1 MAARRVAW
9 ARALA
14 IGPAAATAATLHCEF
29 HGQSGP
35 KAENFPV
42 TRSSAFSVTQR
53 GHRPT
58 TSARN
63 AVDFPSDE
71 RKLAARM
78 LPKAPSRD
86 ASARRPAAYLPVSP

>member
-42 TRSSAFSVTQR
+42 TRSLAFSVTQR

-63 AVDFPSDE
+63 AVEFPSNE
-71 RKLAARM
+71 GEPAAQM
-78 LPKAPSRD
+78 LPKDPLRD